1 MIILKS
7 MWAPLSCV
15 GVAGEAKSQ
24 IALVRPKLD
33 VVASRSE
40 RGTTR
45 STDVTSWFEG
55 NIRSVFEIVSLD
67 WEGIA

>member
-1 MIILKS
+1 
-7 MWAPLSCV
+7 
-15 GVAGEAKSQ
+15 
-24 IALVRPKLD
+24 
-33 VVASRSE
+33 VASRSE